1 MSKIACFN
9 LRLLLK
15 AIIPDIDK
23 NCLQYQKA
31 NSSNVHHHNL
41 ARKRK
46 NDFSGPCA
54 LNWYDYMFWSKKEFL
69 LKLEYELV
77 LHFFT
82 LFEVNFPAFY
92 LMIEGF
98 YIITIKK
105 LLSLN
110 TDKSRYSNPKFLSIF
125 NTISLKWFLLI
136 KHVVVSFLS
145 TC

>member
-1 MSKIACFN
+1 MFTT
-9 LRLLLK
+9 
-15 AIIPDIDK
+15 IIWLEK
-23 NCLQYQKA
+23 E
-31 NSSNVHHHNL
+31 
-41 ARKRK
+41 K
-46 NDFSGPCA
+46 NDLSGPCA

-110 TDKSRYSNPKFLSIF
+110 TDKSIYNWNIHVILNIMLYGNITSICCSIVVWNDFYWLNMLRFRFHQLVNLYLRLYVYSDVSKF
-125 NTISLKWFLLI
+125 
-136 KHVVVSFLS
+136 
-145 TC
+145 